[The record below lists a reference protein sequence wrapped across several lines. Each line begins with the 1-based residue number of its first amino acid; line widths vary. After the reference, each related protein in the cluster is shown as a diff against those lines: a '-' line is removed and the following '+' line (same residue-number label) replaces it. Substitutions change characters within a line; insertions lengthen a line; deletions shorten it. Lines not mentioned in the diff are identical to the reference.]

1 MGTLPSGLPEYVGD
15 DEDLARFLTQSNH
28 FSASRVKP
36 SAFLPNPK
44 YTNTSIFRM
53 RADPARLSDT
63 WNQNNPGGRPLR
75 GAAICQARHV
85 RTAGLDVIA
94 SEPPPTHANIEGC
107 PGSRT
112 TLSFKRH
119 SNWNVPIRLRR
130 SRPSS
135 RSTCS

>member
-75 GAAICQARHV
+75 GAASARHDMSGP
-85 RTAGLDVIA
+85 RA
-94 SEPPPTHANIEGC
+94 S
-107 PGSRT
+107 
-112 TLSFKRH
+112 TLSRL
-119 SNWNVPIRLRR
+119 SPVPRTPTSKAALARERR
-130 SRPSS
+130 
-135 RSTCS
+135 